1 MYSHSLVYLAHFYS
15 KRQEHDKAHA
25 MLEDAFRCTWMERYP
40 LYHFDAE
47 LIRADA
53 GGNPRLESSAKSK

>member
-1 MYSHSLVYLAHFYS
+1 
-15 KRQEHDKAHA
+15 
-25 MLEDAFRCTWMERYP
+25 MLEDAFRCTSMERYP